1 MPPYFVYCRDKPGT
15 SDLRMALLEEHWTY
29 MDGYADGMIARGPTL
44 TDDNLTATGSLH
56 IVELEDAEAARS
68 FAFEEPN
75 YRAGVYS
82 EVLIRRFENKLGRT
96 MWEFPG
102 EQDGIHQLVMSH
114 GSDLGPVPAER
125 VILRGPLLSDDGAK
139 RLGESLA
146 VTGLSR
152 EELEA
157 LVSTGRDERLEIHP
171 WCFGGRR

>member
-15 SDLRMALLEEHWTY
+15 TDLRTALLEEHWTY
-29 MDGYADGMIARGPTL
+29 MDGYTMIARGPTL
-44 TDDNLTATGSLH
+44 TDDGLTATGSLH
-56 IVELEDAEAARS
+56 IVELEDAEAARA

-82 EVLIRRFENKLGRT
+82 EVLIRRFENTLGRT

-102 EQDGIHQLVMSH
+102 EQDGIHQLVISH
-114 GSDLGPVPAER
+114 GSDLGDAMPAER

-146 VTGLSR
+146 VAGLLR
-152 EELEA
+152 GELEER
-157 LVSTGRDERLEIHP
+157 VSTESDEHLEIHP